1 MGRTPLRNSHPFAA
15 QRQHL
20 WPNASSLR
28 AKHDGVVRA
37 KREAWQRRRPLVGH
51 CSHLPARQRGEEL
64 LGILYPFELHAEERP
79 CGDGLDLSGSTLA
92 VAGTDEPVGIMNVAT
107 LDAENF

>member
-37 KREAWQRRRPLVGH
+37 KREAWQRRRPLVGLA
-51 CSHLPARQRGEEL
+51 SAVRNS
-64 LGILYPFELHAEERP
+64 
-79 CGDGLDLSGSTLA
+79 SGSSTRLNSMRKNA
-92 VAGTDEPVGIMNVAT
+92 P
-107 LDAENF
+107 AEMVLICRVLLLP